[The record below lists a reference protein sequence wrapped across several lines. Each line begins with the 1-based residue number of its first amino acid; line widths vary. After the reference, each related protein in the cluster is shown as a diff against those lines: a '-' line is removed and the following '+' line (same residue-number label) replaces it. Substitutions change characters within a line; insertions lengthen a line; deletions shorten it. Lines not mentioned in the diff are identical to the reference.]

1 MSRFRIVLALLAASN
16 AWAFEAPLT
25 LVVDYETPLPDAS
38 LRAMQREFDKLVQN
52 SKLKVEWKLKSDFR
66 TGDSVGDLAVIKF
79 RGRCEMQPMPVVLDE
94 RGPLAFT
101 HTINGEVLPFAEVL
115 CDNVREAAR
124 SAMFGGDFENGD
136 SLFGRALGRVLAHEV
151 FHIVR
156 QSKHHDKDGVFKP
169 RLTGAQLIR

>member
-1 MSRFRIVLALLAASN
+1 MSRFQLVLALLAASN

-25 LVVDYETPLPDAS
+25 LVVDYETPIPDAS
-38 LRAMQREFDKLVQN
+38 LREMQREFDKLIQG
-52 SKLKVEWKLKSDFR
+52 SKLRVEWKLKSDFK
-66 TGDSVGDLAVIKF
+66 TGDSVNDLAVIKF

-101 HTINGEVLPFAEVL
+101 HTVNGEILPFTEVL

-136 SLFGRALGRVLAHEV
+136 NLFGRALGRVLAHEV

-156 QSKHHDKDGVFKP
+156 QSKHHDNDGVFKP